1 MKSLLNKA
9 GLYLHIPFCEKKCA
23 YCDFYSVFSTNEMM
37 DKYLSAL
44 TLEIKKWGGRFDRP
58 IDTVYI
64 GGGTP
69 SLLGERI
76 IPLLECAK
84 ESFNLEKDCEIT
96 AEINP
101 NADQAFLKA
110 AYRAGVNRLSMGVQS
125 GNDKMLKALG
135 RNHTADM
142 AEATFK
148 KARETGFKNIS
159 LDLMIALPESDL
171 TTLKGDM
178 DFLCGMEPEHISAY
192 ILKIEEN
199 TAFYRDKT
207 LKIPDDEEA
216 AAQYLF
222 MCEYLEQKGYLQ
234 YEISNF
240 SKVGAQSR
248 HNLKYWN
255 LDEYLGIGPSAHS
268 FMENE
273 RFYYPRDLKE
283 FINNP
288 QTVSDGKGGD
298 WEERLMLALRLS
310 DGADITEYI
319 EELPASLDR
328 EIENLQKAELLAF
341 DGKILKLTPKGMLL
355 SNSIITDI
363 TELIYE
369 NI

>member
-1 MKSLLNKA
+1 MRSLHNKA

-23 YCDFYSVFSTNEMM
+23 YCDFYSVFNSRDMM

-76 IPLLECAK
+76 KPLLCSVK
-84 ESFNLEKDCEIT
+84 ENFSLEKECEIT

-101 NADQAFLKA
+101 NVDESFLSS
-110 AYRAGVNRLSMGVQS
+110 AYSAGVNRLSMGVQS
-125 GNDKMLKALG
+125 GNDRMLKILG
-135 RNHTADM
+135 RNHTATM
-142 AEATFK
+142 AQNTFK
-148 KARETGFKNIS
+148 RAREAGFKNIS

-171 TTLKGDM
+171 TSLKNDI

-199 TAFYRDKT
+199 TALYQNKT
-207 LKIPDDEEA
+207 LNFPDDDTQAE
-216 AAQYLF
+216 QYLF
-222 MCEYLEQKGYLQ
+222 MCEYLEGKGYRQ

-240 SKVGAQSR
+240 SKSGFESR
-248 HNLKYWN
+248 HNLKYWK
-255 LDEYLGIGPSAHS
+255 LEEYLGIGPSAHS
-268 FMENE
+268 FVGNE
-273 RFYYPRDLKE
+273 RFYYPRDLKA
-283 FINNP
+283 FINCP
-288 QTVSDGKGGD
+288 ETVFDGTGGG
-298 WEERLMLALRLS
+298 WEEKLMLLLRLS
-310 DGADITEYI
+310 EGADLTQFAEKISQ
-319 EELPASLDR
+319 SLYR
-328 EIENLQKAELLAF
+328 EIENLKKAGLALF
-341 DGKILKLTPKGMLL
+341 DGRTLKLTPKGMLV
-355 SNSIITDI
+355 SNSIITDV

>member
-1 MKSLLNKA
+1 MKSLRKA

-23 YCDFYSVFSTNEMM
+23 YCDFYSVFKTDEMM

-76 IPLLECAK
+76 IPLLNCVK
-84 ESFNLEKDCEIT
+84 ENFNLQKDCEIT
-96 AEINP
+96 VEINP
-101 NADQAFLKA
+101 NADGEFLQA

-125 GNDKMLKALG
+125 GNDETLKILG
-135 RNHTADM
+135 RNHTARV
-142 AEATFK
+142 AESTFK

-171 TTLKGDM
+171 STLKNDM
-178 DFLCGMEPEHISAY
+178 DFLCRLNPEHISAY

-199 TAFYRDKT
+199 TAFSRNKN
-207 LKIPDDEEA
+207 LNIPDDDGA
-216 AAQYLF
+216 AQQYLF
-222 MCEYLEQKGYLQ
+222 MCEYLEQKGYRQ

-240 SKVGAQSR
+240 SKSGAQSR
-248 HNLKYWN
+248 HNLKYWR

-268 FMENE
+268 FVGNE
-273 RFYYPRDLKE
+273 RFYYPRDLKA
-283 FINNP
+283 FINSP
-288 QTVSDGKGGD
+288 QTVSDGSGGD
-298 WEERLMLALRLS
+298 NTEKLMLSLRLCE
-310 DGADITEYI
+310 GADLTQYVK
-319 EELPASLDR
+319 ELPEDLKK
-328 EIENLQKAELLAF
+328 EISNLQKANLVLF
-341 DGKILKLTPKGMLL
+341 DGKTLKLTPKGMLV

-369 NI
+369 NF